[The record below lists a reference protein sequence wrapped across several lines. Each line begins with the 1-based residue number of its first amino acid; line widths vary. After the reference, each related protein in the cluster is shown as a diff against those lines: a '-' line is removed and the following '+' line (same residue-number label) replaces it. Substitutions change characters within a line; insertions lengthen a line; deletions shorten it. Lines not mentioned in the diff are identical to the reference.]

1 MKQMESSLPLQFRLH
16 SFLDEVLAEVLPEY
30 FKRVVSALVVRD
42 LSRHNHQKFEHVSN

>member
-1 MKQMESSLPLQFRLH
+1 MESSLPLQLRLH

-42 LSRHNHQKFEHVSN
+42 LLGHNQTKI